1 MYVFSSLFY
10 CLTKIVYPT
19 HPIYTDFSVIVS
31 SVIIYDFSVMDNDKE
46 ILLKLA
52 VRLKALRKS
61 MKVTQEE
68 VYNATGVHIARV
80 EQGKRDISYTTLRKL
95 AQYFQVSLSE
105 FDE

>member
-1 MYVFSSLFY
+1 VRSA
-10 CLTKIVYPT
+10 
-19 HPIYTDFSVIVS
+19 
-31 SVIIYDFSVMDNDKE
+31 IIYDFSVMDNNKE

-95 AQYFQVSLSE
+95 AQYFHVSLSE

>member
-1 MYVFSSLFY
+1 M
-10 CLTKIVYPT
+10 C
-19 HPIYTDFSVIVS
+19 
-31 SVIIYDFSVMDNDKE
+31 VIIYDFSVMDNDKE

>member
-1 MYVFSSLFY
+1 
-10 CLTKIVYPT
+10 
-19 HPIYTDFSVIVS
+19 
-31 SVIIYDFSVMDNDKE
+31 
-46 ILLKLA
+46 
-52 VRLKALRKS
+52 

-95 AQYFQVSLSE
+95 AKYFQVSLSE

>member
-1 MYVFSSLFY
+1 
-10 CLTKIVYPT
+10 
-19 HPIYTDFSVIVS
+19 
-31 SVIIYDFSVMDNDKE
+31 MDNDKE